1 MPKSR
6 LRFYYPLFFL
16 VLLLVPTG
24 CSDSGGWT
32 QEQRLNAQNVELAL
46 NARNEAARLSN
57 NIGTAVVNREQFYP
71 IVAKLRAA
79 LEYANAVKRRCP

>member
-16 VLLLVPTG
+16 VLLLLPTG

-46 NARNEAARLSN
+46 MRNEAARLSN
-57 NIGTAVVNREQFYP
+57 NLGTAVVNREQFYP